1 MMAFQSYRQDK
12 QRNAIAATMIDYFT
26 RAIFYD
32 AILVAVST
40 GYHKWT
46 SSNVMAVSVSQSSS
60 GWINLIRQRDSKRIS
75 VWIAA

>member
-1 MMAFQSYRQDK
+1 MMAFQSYLQDK

-40 GYHKWT
+40 GYHK
-46 SSNVMAVSVSQSSS
+46 
-60 GWINLIRQRDSKRIS
+60 
-75 VWIAA
+75 

>member
-60 GWINLIRQRDSKRIS
+60 GWIKQIHQTDSRYIN
-75 VWIAA
+75 V

>member
-12 QRNAIAATMIDYFT
+12 LKNATVATMTDYFM

-40 GYHKWT
+40 GYHK
-46 SSNVMAVSVSQSSS
+46 
-60 GWINLIRQRDSKRIS
+60 
-75 VWIAA
+75 